1 MGVHVFS
8 INYRA
13 FNTSNIIDIRN
24 CFMKIN
30 DMN

>member
-1 MGVHVFS
+1 MGVHDFS
-8 INYRA
+8 IDYRA